1 MPNLSNPGSGFCSQ
15 GYGLSPCADCH
26 VARVIA
32 DVDDVEI
39 FLTKRIQQP
48 HQLQVCL
55 RSRRQRNLQW
65 ARRVHMVEEGL
76 LGIEIRMQ
84 LPQRNLRRATGEPD
98 DIGLKTAAL
107 R

>member
-1 MPNLSNPGSGFCSQ
+1 
-15 GYGLSPCADCH
+15 
-26 VARVIA
+26 
-32 DVDDVEI
+32 
-39 FLTKRIQQP
+39 
-48 HQLQVCL
+48 
-55 RSRRQRNLQW
+55 
-65 ARRVHMVEEGL
+65 MVEEGL